1 MTIDVKC
8 PVCKSPDRRRAVEAM
23 WNAGMTQ
30 AAISRVVVGEFPT
43 PVITKHLKDH
53 AQGDANGRAIVIQPE
68 VPTRERVLAL
78 QQLQLDEV
86 ERRIELAKERALQL
100 NAALDQMRADG
111 VEGADTT
118 PYHDWSEFVDILGKD
133 MQAAIGSIL
142 KAQGLT
148 DKRDMKRDD
157 LKLGLFE
164 AMQRGG
170 LAPKALSGG
179 EVVVVE
185 VDDDPAD

>member
-1 MTIDVKC
+1 
-8 PVCKSPDRRRAVEAM
+8 
-23 WNAGMTQ
+23 
-30 AAISRVVVGEFPT
+30 
-43 PVITKHLKDH
+43 
-53 AQGDANGRAIVIQPE
+53 
-68 VPTRERVLAL
+68 
-78 QQLQLDEV
+78 
-86 ERRIELAKERALQL
+86 
-100 NAALDQMRADG
+100 MRADG

-118 PYHDWSEFVDILGKD
+118 QYHDWSEFVDILGKD